1 MDIQDQPPVFINA
14 PYSATIPENT
24 DEDTSILRIGAR
36 DGDVGDPRTVR
47 IEIVDD
53 HLGYFKLVPVEV
65 QNNNRD
71 TNYLISYY
79 DIVTTDIPLDR
90 EHADVL
96 QNGGIYTFTVKVI
109 LEPCIYLWFLNYP
122 KMASFHVF
130 AILFLGHR
138 AN

>member
-1 MDIQDQPPVFINA
+1 MTFFLHYLQGL
-14 PYSATIPENT
+14 
-24 DEDTSILRIGAR
+24 SILRVGAR

-47 IEIVDD
+47 IEIEND
-53 HLGYFKLVPVEV
+53 HLGHFRLVPVEV

-71 TNYLISYY
+71 DNYLISYY

-109 LEPCIYLWFLNYP
+109 LDFFACIF
-122 KMASFHVF
+122 
-130 AILFLGHR
+130 ILKLVEHR
-138 AN
+138 PFTDIS